1 MGVGLVFLSICR
13 NSVEVLQLLHLCQLC
28 QHRDGAQMMRL
39 AASSL
44 PAGGVGVILTRNSN
58 TDFPPLVV
66 SDIDLMGWGT
76 AALFCVW
83 LLLSLH
89 TQQQQQDS
97 IASNTS
103 AELEFREI
111 VGYLE
116 FNIFTYMS
124 FL

>member
-1 MGVGLVFLSICR
+1 
-13 NSVEVLQLLHLCQLC
+13 
-28 QHRDGAQMMRL
+28 MRL

-44 PAGGVGVILTRNSN
+44 PVVGVGVILT
-58 TDFPPLVV
+58 DFSLPPPPSLVV

-76 AALFCVW
+76 AAVFCDWV
-83 LLLSLH
+83 LLSLH

-103 AELEFREI
+103 AELVDELEFI

-116 FNIFTYMS
+116 FKIFTYMS
-124 FL
+124 FF

>member
-1 MGVGLVFLSICR
+1 
-13 NSVEVLQLLHLCQLC
+13 
-28 QHRDGAQMMRL
+28 MRL

-44 PAGGVGVILTRNSN
+44 PVVGVGVILT
-58 TDFPPLVV
+58 DFSPPPSLVV

-76 AALFCVW
+76 AAVFCDWV
-83 LLLSLH
+83 LLSLH

-103 AELEFREI
+103 AELVDELEFI

-116 FNIFTYMS
+116 FKIFTYMS
-124 FL
+124 FF

>member
-1 MGVGLVFLSICR
+1 
-13 NSVEVLQLLHLCQLC
+13 
-28 QHRDGAQMMRL
+28 MRL

-44 PAGGVGVILTRNSN
+44 PVVGVGVILT
-58 TDFPPLVV
+58 DFSPPPPPPSLVV

-76 AALFCVW
+76 AAVFCDWV
-83 LLLSLH
+83 LLSLH

-103 AELEFREI
+103 AELVDELEFREI

-116 FNIFTYMS
+116 FKIFTYMS
-124 FL
+124 FF